1 MADRYLFQIFER
13 DKDYLTPIIERLG
26 LHKKYMKIFE
36 EHSISFD
43 VFRVLKED
51 HLEQMGMFCSSKLF
65 LQVSLRATFL
75 FIEISLLSLAAHL
88 TSILCKQGSNPLEQ
102 NAASCAQSRYRFL
115 NYRHVTKCVCAG
127 SRVVHLLKCAILG
140 TYMYSD
146 LF

>member
-75 FIEISLLSLAAHL
+75 FIEISLLSLCASHVDSMQTGIESFGAKRR
-88 TSILCKQGSNPLEQ
+88 ILRAIKVPFFELQACYQ
-102 NAASCAQSRYRFL
+102 
-115 NYRHVTKCVCAG
+115 VCVCGLA
-127 SRVVHLLKCAILG
+127 RG
-140 TYMYSD
+140 TFTQMRHFGYIYV
-146 LF
+146 F